1 MKRGCYKTP
10 YEEARAGKPHD
21 AAKRTQRRLIKPRQE
36 TFDGVDFD
44 TWYTAGA
51 ARVSQVTLRDI
62 AGSTGLS
69 IGTVSRALKN
79 QAGMTERTRT
89 VVREAAMRMG
99 YDFSQ
104 LKKGRIRRIVFL
116 LHSQHNTLA
125 SSPFFSPVLHG
136 AEEACRRE
144 GIALSFIAVGP
155 AEPVLDQIR
164 LHQPD
169 AILCAGFFE
178 PEVLAALQQVG
189 MPLVLVDM
197 HRRGFGSLNPD
208 NLRGGYLATQHLLRC
223 GRKRIAMLTGS
234 LAHYSV
240 QQRNRGFRQALFDAK
255 VHADPALEVIV
266 PNMGEGD
273 EGVAEAVRSLLALPV
288 RPDALFCYN
297 DSTALAAMKVCLNE
311 GLRIPSDLAIV
322 GFDDIAA
329 AAAAIP
335 PLSTVRVDK
344 EALGRAGIEALLQ
357 TPGESPTQITVPV
370 EMIVRE
376 SSYDD

>member
-1 MKRGCYKTP
+1 
-10 YEEARAGKPHD
+10 
-21 AAKRTQRRLIKPRQE
+21 L
-36 TFDGVDFD
+36 
-44 TWYTAGA
+44 
-51 ARVSQVTLRDI
+51 SQVTLRQI
-62 AGSTGLS
+62 AGATGLS

-79 QAGMTERTRT
+79 QAGMTEVTRKT
-89 VVREAAMRMG
+89 VRDAALRLG

-104 LKKGRIRRIVFL
+104 LKKGRIRRIAFL

-125 SSPFFSPVLHG
+125 SSPFYSPVLHG

-155 AEPVLDQIR
+155 AEPVMEQIR

-178 PEVLAALQQVG
+178 PEVLGALQQVG
-189 MPLVLVDM
+189 KPMVLVDM
-197 HRRGFGSLNPD
+197 HRRGFSSINPD
-208 NLRGGYLATQHLLRC
+208 NMRGGYLATQHLLRS
-223 GRKRIAMLTGS
+223 GRKRIAMLSGS
-234 LAHYSV
+234 LAHYSI
-240 QQRNRGFRQALFDAK
+240 QQRNRGFRQALFDAR
-255 VHADPALEVIV
+255 VLADPDLEVIV

-273 EGVAEAVRSLLALPV
+273 EGVIEAMRTLLALPK

-297 DSTALAAMKVCLNE
+297 DSTALAAMKYCLNE
-311 GLRIPSDLAIV
+311 GLRIPYDLAIV

-344 EALGRAGIEALLQ
+344 EALGRAGIESLLN
-357 TPGESPTQITVPV
+357 TSSENPSPITVPV

>member
-1 MKRGCYKTP
+1 M
-10 YEEARAGKPHD
+10 
-21 AAKRTQRRLIKPRQE
+21 
-36 TFDGVDFD
+36 
-44 TWYTAGA
+44 
-51 ARVSQVTLRDI
+51 SQVTLRDI
-62 AGSTGLS
+62 AAATGLS

-79 QAGMTERTRT
+79 QAGMTEATRNI
-89 VVREAAMRMG
+89 VRVAALRLG
-99 YDFSQ
+99 YDFAQ
-104 LKKGRIRRIVFL
+104 LKKGRIRRIAFL
-116 LHSQHNTLA
+116 LHSQHNTLT

-144 GIALSFIAVGP
+144 GIALSLIVVGP
-155 AEPVLDQIR
+155 AEPVLDQLR

-189 MPLVLVDM
+189 KPMLLVDM
-197 HRRGFGSLNPD
+197 HRRGFTSINPD
-208 NLRGGYLATQHLLRC
+208 NLNGGYLATQHLLRT
-223 GRKRIAMLTGS
+223 GRKRIAMLSGS
-234 LAHYSV
+234 LAHYSI

-255 VHADPALEVIV
+255 VHADPSLEVNV
-266 PNMGEGD
+266 PTMGEGE
-273 EGVAEAVRSLLALPV
+273 EGVIEAVRSLLALPK

-297 DSTALAAMKVCLNE
+297 DSTALVAMKYCLNE
-311 GLRIPSDLAIV
+311 GLRVPSDLAIV

-344 EALGRAGIEALLQ
+344 EALGRVGIESLLHKPDEQ
-357 TPGESPTQITVPV
+357 PSQITLPV